1 MMNINHILPRIIN
14 AIIDFYIM
22 YYNKICNVNIVI
34 KHRNELYIDMYNRIY
49 NEYVNM
55 FESEDVYSVDILYE
69 SNPDHETYNKLSDDI
84 NILETL
90 ATYVDDLIYFNIPF
104 SPFNVI
110 ITLNSEIPFELGLN
124 ISFEWINAILDIYT

>member
-1 MMNINHILPRIIN
+1 MMNINHILPRVIN

-22 YYNKICNVNIVI
+22 YYNKIYNVNIVI

-55 FESEDVYSVDILYE
+55 FESEDVYSVDVLYE

-110 ITLNSEIPFELGLN
+110 ITLNSEIPFEFGLN